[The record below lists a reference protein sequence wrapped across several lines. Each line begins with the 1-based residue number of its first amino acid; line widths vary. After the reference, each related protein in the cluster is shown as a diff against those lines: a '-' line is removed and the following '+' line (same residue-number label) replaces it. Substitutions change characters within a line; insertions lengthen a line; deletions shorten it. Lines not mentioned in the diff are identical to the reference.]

1 MAADLTM
8 IQIILLTLLAAA
20 CGIDPY
26 ISGLQLSKPVIA
38 GFLAGIIMGDI
49 QTGLVVGSTPQLMV
63 LGVGT
68 FGGASIPDFATGAII
83 GTALGVVSGKGIQF
97 AIGISVP
104 VGLLMVQLDV
114 FARFCN
120 VYFLHRV
127 DKHIQNKEFSKINRE
142 AWLSL
147 LPIGLS
153 RALPV
158 GISLIF
164 GNSVVNAV
172 LKYAPDW
179 LMGGL
184 KLAGAVLP
192 VVGIAILLHYLPVG
206 KFVAFL
212 IAGYLLAAYLKIP
225 MMGIALFGL
234 VCALIHFKQLK
245 EKQAMMK
252 NVTKT
257 AIVAAEEITE
267 GEIED
272 DEL

>member
-1 MAADLTM
+1 
-8 IQIILLTLLAAA
+8 
-20 CGIDPY
+20 
-26 ISGLQLSKPVIA
+26 
-38 GFLAGIIMGDI
+38 
-49 QTGLVVGSTPQLMV
+49 
-63 LGVGT
+63 
-68 FGGASIPDFATGAII
+68 
-83 GTALGVVSGKGIQF
+83 
-97 AIGISVP
+97 
-104 VGLLMVQLDV
+104 
-114 FARFCN
+114 
-120 VYFLHRV
+120 YFLHRV

-267 GEIED
+267 GGNRR
-272 DEL
+272 